1 MPITLNCA
9 CGKILRIPDQH
20 AGKRVKCP
28 ACNGILAT
36 APPQPAFEVVEEEPK
51 QLTPARPQS
60 ARPRADEDDDDSY
73 SVRKAERASSAA
85 KPQPSFRKRADD
97 DDDDEPRPR
106 KKKKPRMSRRAGA
119 RAGAETGRRI
129 GYIAGGAFGLVLGI
143 LCLMWGNSGEGRG
156 ATRLMIFGGII
167 AIAGLIGLLQ
177 GITGNLPDPDEE

>member
-36 APPQPAFEVVEEEPK
+36 APPQPAFEVVEDEPRK
-51 QLTPARPQS
+51 LTTARPVAQPARP
-60 ARPRADEDDDDSY
+60 
-73 SVRKAERASSAA
+73 
-85 KPQPSFRKRADD
+85 RADD
-97 DDDDEPRPR
+97 DDDEESYSVPKAERTSSARKPTPTLRKPEDEPRPR
-106 KKKKPRMSRRAGA
+106 KKKKRRISRRAGA

-167 AIAGLIGLLQ
+167 AIAGLIGLVQ